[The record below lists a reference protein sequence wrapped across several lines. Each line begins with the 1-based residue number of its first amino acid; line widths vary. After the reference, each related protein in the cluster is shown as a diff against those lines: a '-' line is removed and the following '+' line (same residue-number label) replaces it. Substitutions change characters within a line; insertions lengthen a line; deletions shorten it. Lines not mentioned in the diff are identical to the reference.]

1 MRASWVGVA
10 AAAGLIS
17 AVAWCG
23 EEAAKPLSEVHAQWK
38 NGLPSSPDY
47 FPIAVWCQ
55 APKNAQ
61 KFKAVGINLFV
72 ALWQGPTDE
81 QLEAL
86 KAADMPVFCDQNA
99 VGLKHKDDKIIVG
112 WMHGDEPDNA
122 QELPGK
128 KGYGPPILPQKII
141 ADYEKIKAAD
151 PTRPVMLNL
160 GQGVAW
166 DGWIG
171 RGVRTNKPED
181 YPEYIKGG
189 DIVSFD
195 IYPAVSDRK
204 EIAGNLWYVALGVD
218 RLCQWSDGKRIAWDC
233 IECTRIGNVKRKPT
247 PHEVRAEVWMSL
259 IHGSRG
265 LIYFVHQF
273 KPNFIEAGLLADPEM
288 TQAVTALNQQIRQ
301 LAPVLNSPTLKDAA
315 AVKSSAAD
323 CPIDLMAKSH
333 GGATYLFAVAMR
345 DRDTQAAFTLSALKG
360 KAKVEVL
367 GEARNL
373 EAADGE
379 FSDGF
384 KGYEV
389 HLYKVVSQ

>member
-1 MRASWVGVA
+1 MKASLVCA
-10 AAAGLIS
+10 LALALMLS
-17 AVAWCG
+17 AVARGG
-23 EEAAKPLSEVHAQWK
+23 EEAAKPLSEVNAQWK
-38 NGLPSSPDY
+38 NGLPSAPDY

-61 KFKAVGINLFV
+61 KFKDAGINLFV

-81 QLEAL
+81 QLAAL
-86 KAADMPVFCDQNA
+86 KAVDMPVICDQNA

-122 QELPGK
+122 QALPGK
-128 KGYGPPILPQKII
+128 NGYGPPILPQKIVG
-141 ADYEKIKAAD
+141 DYEKIKGAD

-166 DGWIG
+166 DGWYG

-181 YPEYIKGG
+181 YPEYMKGG

-204 EIAGNLWYVALGVD
+204 EIAGNLWYVAYGVD
-218 RLCQWSDGKRIAWDC
+218 RLRQWSNDQKIVWDC
-233 IECTRIGNVKRKPT
+233 IECTRIGNVNRKPA

-273 KPNFIEAGLLADPEM
+273 KPNFIEAGLLADAEM
-288 TQAVTALNQQIRQ
+288 TQAVTAINKQIKE
-301 LAPVLNSPTLKDAA
+301 LAPVLNSPMLKDAA
-315 AVKSSAAD
+315 TVKSSTAD
-323 CPIDLMAKSH
+323 CPVDILVKSH

-345 DRDTQAAFTLSALKG
+345 NQDTQAAFALPGVKG

-373 EAADGE
+373 EV
-379 FSDGF
+379 SDGQFADAF

-389 HLYKVVSQ
+389 HLYKVIGQ